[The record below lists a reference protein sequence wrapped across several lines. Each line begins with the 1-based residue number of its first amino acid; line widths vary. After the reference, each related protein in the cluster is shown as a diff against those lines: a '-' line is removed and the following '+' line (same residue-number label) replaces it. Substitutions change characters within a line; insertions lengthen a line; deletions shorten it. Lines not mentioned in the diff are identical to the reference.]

1 MELMKRVLSYV
12 KPYRKRLAAAIF
24 SMILHSFLTILF
36 IKVFK
41 DLIDTMI
48 NNISNT
54 GEGLVKL
61 SWVAVGIIGV
71 FFFKG
76 VAYYGQKY
84 LTSYVAQKAIRD
96 IRNELYDHLQKLS
109 LSFYD
114 EMKTGQ
120 IMSRVT
126 NDVGKLQS
134 AIVSGAISL
143 FYKSFTLIGGL
154 GYLFYLSWKLALAVV
169 LIFPA
174 VTYVFI
180 KFNKRIREVSRR
192 VQAKIADITDVLQ
205 ETITGVR
212 IVKAFGQEDYEYEK
226 FSQENH
232 ENFRATMKNT
242 QLSASL
248 TPIVEILASFAFTF
262 VLWYGGYEVIKGNM
276 TPGELLA
283 FFTLLITISDP
294 IKSLSK
300 LTSTIQQALA
310 AADRIF
316 EIMDI
321 DIEIKEKEDAIEL
334 EDAKGKVEFKDVYFS
349 YNEEEV
355 VLKGINLVA
364 NPGDIVALVG
374 PSGAGKSTLVD
385 LIPRFYEPQS
395 GDILLDNYNIK
406 DLTIASLRD
415 KMGIVPQETIL
426 FGGNIKE
433 NIAYGSIDRS
443 EEKVI
448 AAAKAANA
456 HEFITEFPA
465 GYETE
470 IGERGASLSGGQRQR
485 IAIARAIL
493 KDPKILILDEAT
505 SALDTESEALVQEA
519 LERLMEERTTFV
531 IAHRLSTVLNADKI
545 VVLDE
550 GEIVEIGTH
559 DELLEN
565 GGLYSHL
572 YEVQFT
578 E

>member
-1 MELMKRVLSYV
+1 LELIKRVLSYV
-12 KPYRKRLAAAIF
+12 KPYRKRLAAAII
-24 SMILHSFLTILF
+24 SMIFHSFFTILF

-54 GEGLVKL
+54 GEGLAKL
-61 SWVAVGIIGV
+61 NWVAIGIIVVFFLKGV
-71 FFFKG
+71 F
-76 VAYYGQKY
+76 YYGQKY

-96 IRNELYDHLQKLS
+96 IRNDLYAHLQDLS

-134 AIVSGAISL
+134 AIVSGAVNI
-143 FYKSFTLIGGL
+143 FYKSFTLVGGL
-154 GYLFYLSWKLALAVV
+154 IYLFYLSWQLTIAILF
-169 LIFPA
+169 IFPP
-174 VTYVFI
+174 VTYVFV
-180 KFNKRIREVSRR
+180 KYNKRIRKVSRR
-192 VQAKIADITDVLQ
+192 VQAKVADITDVLQ

-248 TPIVEILASFAFTF
+248 TPVVEILSSFAFTF

-276 TPGELLA
+276 TPGALLA

-300 LTSTIQQALA
+300 LTSTIQQSLA

-316 EIMDI
+316 EIMDLKV
-321 DIEIKEKEDAIEL
+321 EVEEKEDAIEL
-334 EDAKGKVEFKDVYFS
+334 EKADGKVEFRDVCFS
-349 YNEEEV
+349 YEEDEM
-355 VLKGINLVA
+355 VLKGIDLEA
-364 NPGDIVALVG
+364 NPGEIVALVG

-385 LIPRFYEPQS
+385 LIPRFYEPQQ
-395 GDILLDNYNIK
+395 GKIFLDGYNVE
-406 DLTIASLRD
+406 DLTIDSLRD

-426 FGGNIKE
+426 FSGNIKE
-433 NIAYGSIDRS
+433 NIAYGFISRDDKEI
-443 EEKVI
+443 I
-448 AAAKAANA
+448 AAAKTANA
-456 HEFITEFPA
+456 HEFIIEFLE

-470 IGERGASLSGGQRQR
+470 ISERGASLSGGQRQR

-505 SALDTESEALVQEA
+505 SNLDTESEALVQEA
-519 LERLMEERTTFV
+519 LERLMKNRTTFV
-531 IAHRLSTVLNADKI
+531 IAHRLSTILNADKI
-545 VVLDE
+545 VVLDK
-550 GEIVEIGTH
+550 GEIVERGTH
-559 DELLEN
+559 EELLNN
-565 GGLYSHL
+565 GGLYSNL
-572 YEVQFT
+572 YEVQFAD
-578 E
+578 

>member
-1 MELMKRVLSYV
+1 MELIKRILNYV
-12 KPYRKRLAAAIF
+12 KPYRKRLATAIVA
-24 SMILHSFLTILF
+24 MMLHSFLTVLF

-61 SWVAVGIIGV
+61 SWVAAGIIVV
-71 FFFKG
+71 FFLKG
-76 VAYYGQKY
+76 IAYYAQKY

-96 IRNELYDHLQKLS
+96 VRNDLYHHLQHLS
-109 LSFYD
+109 LKFYD
-114 EMKTGQ
+114 KMNTGQ

-134 AIVSGAISL
+134 AIVSGAIGI
-143 FYKSFTLIGGL
+143 FYKTFTLVGGL
-154 GYLFYLSWKLALAVV
+154 GYLFYLSWKLALAIVI
-169 LIFPA
+169 IFPP

-180 KFNKRIREVSRR
+180 KFNKRIRKVSRR
-192 VQAKIADITDVLQ
+192 VQAKVADITEVLQ

-212 IVKAFGQEDYEYEK
+212 IVKAFGQEEYEYDK

-283 FFTLLITISDP
+283 FFTLLITISGP

-300 LTSTIQQALA
+300 LSNTIQQALA

-316 EIMDI
+316 EIMDLEV
-321 DIEIKEKEDAIEL
+321 DIKEKKEAIEL
-334 EDAKGKVEFKDVYFS
+334 GEVDGKIEFKDVWFS
-349 YNEEEV
+349 YNEDEM
-355 VLKGINLVA
+355 VLKGIDLVA
-364 NPGDIVALVG
+364 NPGEVVALVG

-385 LIPRFYEPQS
+385 LIPRFYDPQN
-395 GDILLDNYNIK
+395 GEVLIDGYNIK
-406 DLTIASLRD
+406 DLTIGSLRD
-415 KMGIVPQETIL
+415 KMGIVPQETML
-426 FGGNIKE
+426 FGGTVKD
-433 NIAYGSIDRS
+433 NIAYGSIDRVK
-443 EEKVI
+443 EEVV

-456 HEFITEFPA
+456 HEFIMEFSD
-465 GYETE
+465 GYDTAVS
-470 IGERGASLSGGQRQR
+470 ERGSSLSGGQRQR
-485 IAIARAIL
+485 VAIARAIL

-519 LERLMEERTTFV
+519 LERLMQNRTTFV
-531 IAHRLSTVLNADKI
+531 IAHRLSTILNADRI

-550 GEIVEIGTH
+550 GEIIETGTH
-559 DELLEN
+559 EELLAT
-565 GGLYSHL
+565 GGLYSSL
-572 YEVQFT
+572 YEVQFAD
-578 E
+578 

>member
-294 IKSLSK
+294 IKSLSR

-334 EDAKGKVEFKDVYFS
+334 EDAKGKIEFKDVCFS

-355 VLKGINLVA
+355 VLKDINLVA

-426 FGGNIKE
+426 FGGTIKE

-470 IGERGASLSGGQRQR
+470 ISERGASLSGGQRQR
-485 IAIARAIL
+485 VAIARAIL